1 MTRTL
6 RHLARLLADVVRLAR
21 EEKRW
26 WLVPLVFTLL
36 AIAALVGAAQVVGPY
51 VYTLF

>member
-1 MTRTL
+1 MRL
-6 RHLARLLADVVRLAR
+6 ARHLARLLADVVLLAR

-36 AIAALVGAAQVVGPY
+36 AVAALVGTLHFVGPY

>member
-1 MTRTL
+1 MRAI
-6 RHLARLLADVVRLAR
+6 RHLARLLADVVHLAR

-26 WLVPLVFTLL
+26 WLAPLIIVLL
-36 AIAALVGAAQVVGPY
+36 LIAAMVTVGYAVGPY

>member
-1 MTRTL
+1 MRTL

-26 WLVPLVFTLL
+26 WLAPLIFVLL
-36 AIAALVGAAQVVGPY
+36 LIAAMVTVGHVVGPY